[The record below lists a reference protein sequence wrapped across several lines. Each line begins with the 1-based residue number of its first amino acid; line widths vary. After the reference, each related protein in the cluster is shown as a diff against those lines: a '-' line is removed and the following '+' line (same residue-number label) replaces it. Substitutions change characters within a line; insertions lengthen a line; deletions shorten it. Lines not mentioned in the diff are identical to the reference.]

1 MKSVLLSVL
10 AAAVL
15 FGLTVPVVAQTEKVA
30 KPKDSKNNA
39 GSQNSGNKSSRS
51 GNSSNSGS
59 SSNSGNRG
67 SGSSSGSGSSNSGN
81 SNSGNSG
88 GSTTHHEFHSPTLDA
103 LKNSQTGQANGK
115 GAPSSSHEYDGSKKR
130 KE

>member
-39 GSQNSGNKSSRS
+39 GSQNSGSKSSGS

-67 SGSSSGSGSSNSGN
+67 SGSSSGSGGS
-81 SNSGNSG
+81 NSG
-88 GSTTHHEFHSPTLDA
+88 GSSTHHEFHSPTLDA